1 MKRFRRELV
10 AGCLAVLLAGCFR
23 EERPGFQ
30 GYVEGDFVNVATSE
44 PGQLDQLLVSKGGQV
59 AAGAPLFVLE
69 SAHEAAALRQAQG
82 QLAAAQA
89 LRQDL
94 QSGKRPPELEVVKA
108 QLEQARA
115 EAIRAAAELERDTAQ
130 FATGGI
136 AQAQRDRSKAAA
148 DAAAAR
154 VSELE
159 HQLEVADLPA
169 RDDQLRAQEA
179 QVAAAQA
186 AVDQMEWRLQQKAV
200 AAPVAGLVFD
210 TLYKPGEWV
219 PAGRPVV
226 RLLPPEAVKIRFFV
240 PETALGKLTLGQALM
255 IRCDGCSGGIP
266 ATVSY
271 ISPEAEYTPPIIYSN
286 ETRSKLVFMIEAN
299 PADGTNLHPGQPVEV
314 LVR

>member
-1 MKRFRRELV
+1 MKIYRRVLT
-10 AGCLAVLLAGCFR
+10 AGGLAVLLAGCFR
-23 EERPGFQ
+23 EARPGFQ

-44 PGQLDQLLVSKGGQV
+44 PGQLEQLLVAKGGQV

-108 QLEQARA
+108 QLAQARA
-115 EAIRAAAELERDTAQ
+115 EATRAATELERDSAQ

-136 AQAQRDRSKAAA
+136 AQAQLDRSRAAA
-148 DAAAAR
+148 EAAAAR

-159 HQLEVADLPA
+159 HQLEVANLPA
-169 RDDQLRAQEA
+169 REDQVRAQEA
-179 QVAAAQA
+179 QVAAARA
-186 AVDQMEWRLQQKAV
+186 AVDQMQWRLEQKAV

-219 PAGRPVV
+219 PSGRPVV
-226 RLLPPEAVKIRFFV
+226 RLLPPDAVKIRFYV
-240 PETALGKLTLGQALM
+240 PETALGTLALGQALT
-255 IRCDGCSGGIP
+255 IRCDGCAEDIP
-266 ATVSY
+266 ATVAY
-271 ISPEAEYTPPIIYSN
+271 IATEAEYTPPIIYSN
-286 ETRSKLVFMIEAN
+286 ETRSKLVFMVEAK
-299 PADGTNLHPGQPVEV
+299 PGDGTNLHPGQPVEV
-314 LVR
+314 ILR